1 MRGALLIL
9 LSLTM
14 ATGLFAQ
21 QAETLSFEGNT
32 LFTEAQLLKA
42 LRRFDISTTPPL
54 DATTADD
61 AAYFLR
67 EFLFGQGLPEAEV
80 EYRFSGNNVAFI
92 IDEGPRYE
100 MGELKFSGSDAIP
113 TERMQDIFVAEVRQ
127 QTHAPFGQLRYVESA
142 MQSGGEKIRQAL
154 IMDGFL
160 SARVTVTPTYEDK
173 VVNVLVEANSGPQS
187 RITSVRLVGENL
199 LPDVLEK
206 GRAMEGQVYKPGQE
220 LLLRSQVEDSLK
232 AQGYFDSL
240 VTEEPSFDSVA
251 GQVGITL
258 NVHTGE
264 RYRFGSILVTGNRRT
279 LIPAILRRLG
289 IKPGTPYDASVLDAG
304 VRRLWFSGA
313 FSDVGAKK
321 SAGAEKTVDVA
332 LDVTEGAARQISTTL
347 GYGQWQ
353 GAFADGTYTD
363 RNFFGTLNRF
373 SLRGLISMK
382 SRGVIA
388 ELTDPWFLQSEMSAT
403 ISAFYARLD
412 MPAFAANQL
421 GAGLTIE
428 RQNDQNNLTGWRAGY
443 QWKTVTNSNIYA
455 GQAVEDAL
463 DDYTLSQLTFHQ
475 TLDRRNDLLSPMKG
489 YLLQWEGNLAS
500 QYLGGEVSYFRLTAQ
515 ATWYLPLRTITP
527 ERPFVPFIVL
537 NHRAGLMVPF
547 GDTDAIPVPER
558 FFLGGPDT
566 VRSFQLDGLGPRD
579 QYGNPEGGTAFLLAN
594 AEIQFPIWRAL
605 YVATFL
611 DVGNLAPSIQEMDW
625 SETRVAPGVGVRL
638 YTPIGAV
645 RADYGYNLI
654 RRDGDPIGA
663 WQIGFGF
670 TF

>member
-1 MRGALLIL
+1 MRGILIALIL
-9 LSLTM
+9 LVLIPS
-14 ATGLFAQ
+14 APAQ

-32 LFTEAQLLKA
+32 LFTEAQLQKA
-42 LRRFDISTTPPL
+42 LRRFDISTTPPI

-80 EYRFSGNNVAFI
+80 EYRFEGSNVVLS

-113 TERMQDIFVAEVRQ
+113 TERMEDIFVAEVRQ
-127 QTHAPFGQLRYVESA
+127 QTHSPFGRLRYVESA
-142 MQSGGEKIRQAL
+142 MQSGGGKIREAL
-154 IMDGFL
+154 VLDGYL
-160 SARVTVTPTYEDK
+160 SARVTVTPTYVDK
-173 VVNVLVEANSGPQS
+173 VANVLVEANSGPQS
-187 RITSVRLVGENL
+187 RITSVRLIGENL
-199 LPDVLEK
+199 PPDVLEK
-206 GRAMEGQVYKPGQE
+206 ARVMEGQVYKPGQE

-232 AQGYFDSL
+232 AQGYFDAL

-258 NVHTGE
+258 NVHTGD
-264 RYRFGSILVTGNRRT
+264 RYRLGSIFVTGHRRT
-279 LIPAILRRLG
+279 MVPAILRRLG
-289 IKPGTPYDASVLDAG
+289 LKSGAPYDAAQLDAG

-313 FSDVGAKK
+313 FSDVEAKK
-321 SAGAEKTVDVA
+321 SAGSEKTVDVA
-332 LDVTEGAARQISTTL
+332 LDVTEGQARRISTTL

-353 GAFADGTYTD
+353 GGFADATYTD

-388 ELTDPWFLQSEMSAT
+388 ELTDPWFLQSEISAT
-403 ISAFYARLD
+403 VSAFYARLE

-421 GAGLTIE
+421 GTGFMIE
-428 RQNDQNNLTGWRAGY
+428 RQDDKSNLTGWRAGY
-443 QWKTVTNSNIYA
+443 QWKTVTNSIIYA
-455 GQAVEDAL
+455 GEEVDNAL
-463 DDYTLSQLTFHQ
+463 DDYTLGQITFHQ
-475 TLDRRNDLLSPMKG
+475 TLDRRNDLLSPMQG
-489 YLLQWEGNLAS
+489 YLLQWESNFAS
-500 QYLGGEVSYFRLTAQ
+500 QYLGGEVTYFRLTAQ
-515 ATWYLPLRTITP
+515 VTWYLPLRTITK
-527 ERPFVPFIVL
+527 ERPFVPFVVL
-537 NHRAGLMVPF
+537 NHRAGLMIPYGGTESV
-547 GDTDAIPVPER
+547 PVPER

-579 QYGNPEGGTAFLLAN
+579 EYGNPEGGTAFLLAN
-594 AEIQFPIWRAL
+594 VELQWPVWRAL
-605 YVATFL
+605 YLATFV
-611 DVGNLAPSIQEMDW
+611 DIGNLAPSVEEMDW
-625 SETRVAPGVGVRL
+625 EETRVGPGVGVRL